1 MQTHANER
9 FAIVSRGRSTLIWR
23 SLTVWLA
30 VTAAT
35 ATGTAAAPGAWRL
48 ATPDAGP
55 AHFADLLVA
64 VCAAGL
70 LGALSW
76 LWLIT
81 TVTVVELAAGRVRAG
96 GGTTRRLVLLAC
108 GAAVLAGTAAP
119 ALAADGDSDSAILA
133 GLSLPDRSVT
143 TSEVHHRQTPSRRT
157 PRTVAARPDPAPGDH
172 VVRPGDSLWSI
183 AEAAPGA
190 ADDVEERWREIWAAN
205 RDVIGDDPDLIL
217 PGQRLHLPQPPHPNS
232 HPDTRTDTRTDEG
245 ERR

>member
-1 MQTHANER
+1 MMQTHANEGL
-9 FAIVSRGRSTLIWR
+9 AIVSRGRSTLIWR
-23 SLTVWLA
+23 SLAVWLA

-35 ATGTAAAPGAWRL
+35 AAGAAAGPGAWHL
-48 ATPDAGP
+48 VTPDAGT
-55 AHFADLLVA
+55 AQFADLLVA

-70 LGALSW
+70 LVALSW

-81 TVTVVELAAGRVRAG
+81 TVTVVELATGRIRAG

-108 GAAVLAGTAAP
+108 GAAVLAGTATP
-119 ALAADGDSDSAILA
+119 ALAADGDSAILA

-157 PRTVAARPDPAPGDH
+157 PRTVDSRPDPAPRDH

-190 ADDVEERWREIWAAN
+190 TEDVEERWREIWAAN

-217 PGQRLHLPQPPHPNS
+217 PGQRLHLPEPPR
-232 HPDTRTDTRTDEG
+232 PDTHRDTHPETRTDEG